1 MSRIL
6 AVVDAYDAMTSDR
19 PYRGAMSHE
28 EALEELKKY
37 AGSQFD
43 PQLVEIFVRLLA
55 GEREGCGEKF

>member
-1 MSRIL
+1 
-6 AVVDAYDAMTSDR
+6 MTSDR